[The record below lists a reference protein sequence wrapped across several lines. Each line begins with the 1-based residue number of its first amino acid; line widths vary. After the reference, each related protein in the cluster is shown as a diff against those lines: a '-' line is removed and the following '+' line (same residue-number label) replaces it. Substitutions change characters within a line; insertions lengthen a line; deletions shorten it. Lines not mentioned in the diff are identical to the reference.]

1 MGDLGVEQA
10 CPSIEVLILQSIL
23 VLVVIVAVNR
33 DLLFVPVD
41 DHGTSGCKATG
52 KHAVLME

>member
-41 DHGTSGCKATG
+41 DYSTGGFKATG
-52 KHAVLME
+52 QHAVLME

>member
-41 DHGTSGCKATG
+41 DHGTSRFKATG